1 MVAIEVDYTAMHRG
15 EQGLVDAWQR
25 IEGHLAEL
33 DRAVAGT
40 HDMQADALSA
50 YRALKV
56 RWTESAAERQ
66 LALRSLSDLLAQASE
81 HYRRVDA
88 ALAAQFGG

>member
-1 MVAIEVDYTAMHRG
+1 MVAIDVDYAAMNHG
-15 EQGLVDAWQR
+15 EQGLVGAWQR
-25 IEGHLAEL
+25 IEAHLAEL
-33 DRAVAGT
+33 NRAVAGT

-50 YRALKV
+50 YRALET

-66 LALRSLSDLLAQASE
+66 MALRSLGDLLAQASE